1 MYNTERDII
10 NADTNKTVHSMD
22 KSLKVWHFILTLFLT
37 VVSVVVM
44 IVNQSNKIETQ
55 GIRINYLE
63 SGQRDQSL
71 LLKEMNGKLT
81 EILIQLNNKKDKK
94 DVTR

>member
-1 MYNTERDII
+1 MENGNVI

-22 KSLKVWHFILTLFLT
+22 KQLKVWHFAIVVFLA

-55 GIRINYLE
+55 GIRITYLE
-63 SGQRDQSL
+63 SAQRDNAL
-71 LLKEMNGKLT
+71 LLREMNGKLT
-81 EILIQLNNKKDKK
+81 EILIQLQNKKDKH
-94 DVTR
+94 DDTP